1 LSIGKDKSLAQ
12 PDGSRFS
19 YENFVMAKTDGPK
32 LVEGK
37 MREAGISPSAI
48 DAFLFQYR
56 KLLERDTGLIPE
68 SSISPIEQLPRLND
82 TPASGFPED
91 LLAATVIFKLNG
103 GLGTSMG
110 LEGAKSLL
118 SVRPGLTFLD
128 VIVRQFLQTRSE
140 HSPELGLYFMNSFNT
155 SAGTK
160 TALAHFPELGDPA
173 AMELLQSKA
182 PKIDA
187 KTLVPAS
194 WPKNPQLE
202 WCPPG
207 HGDIYPSL
215 LGSGL
220 LKSLLSEDKK
230 FLFVSNSDNLG
241 ATLDLRI
248 LHYFADS
255 KAPFLMEVTR
265 RTAADRKGGHVA
277 RRNRDG
283 RLLLRESAQCR
294 EEDETAFQDIKQ
306 HRFFNTNNLWIRLEA
321 LRDALAACDGFIPLP
336 MIRNQKNID
345 PRDKMSPQVYQ
356 LETAMGAAIECFAGA
371 GAIDVPRSRFAPV
384 KTTADL
390 LAVRSDAYELD
401 ARWRLVVRP
410 ERHGHP
416 PVVRLSDEYKLVDRL
431 EKLIEEGVP
440 SLIRCHSLKIHG
452 PWRFR
457 AGVELVGDVSFVNN
471 GAEVRWIEPGA
482 YADREVKA

>member
-1 LSIGKDKSLAQ
+1 MDSN
-12 PDGSRFS
+12 DG
-19 YENFVMAKTDGPK
+19 TK
-32 LVEGK
+32 LVEDK
-37 MREAGISPSAI
+37 MRNAGISPAAI

-56 KLLERDTGLIPE
+56 KLLERDSGLIPE
-68 SSISPIEQLPRLND
+68 DSIAPVEQLPRLDD
-82 TPASGFPED
+82 TPSSGFPKE
-91 LLAATVIFKLNG
+91 LLASTIIFKLNG

-110 LEGAKSLL
+110 LEGPKSLL

-128 VIVRQFLQTRSE
+128 VIVRQFLQTRSAD
-140 HSPELGLYFMNSFNT
+140 STELGLYFMNSFNT
-155 SAGTK
+155 SAGTNA
-160 TALAHFPELGDPA
+160 ALGHYPELGDPA
-173 AMELLQSKA
+173 KMELLQSKA

-187 KTLVPAS
+187 KSLLPAT

-220 LKSLLSEDKK
+220 LGTLLSKGKK

-248 LHYFADS
+248 LHYFAES
-255 KAPFLMEVTR
+255 QAPFLMEVTR
-265 RTAADRKGGHVA
+265 RTAADRKGGHLA

-294 EEDETAFQDIKQ
+294 EKDESAFQDIKRY
-306 HRFFNTNNLWIRLEA
+306 RFFNTNNLWIRLEA
-321 LRDALAACDGFIPLP
+321 LRDALAACNGFIPLP

-345 PRDKMSPQVYQ
+345 PRDKTSPKVYQ

-371 GAIDVPRSRFAPV
+371 GAIEVPRSRFAPV
-384 KTTADL
+384 KTTGDL

-401 ARWRLVVRP
+401 GQWRLVVRP

-416 PVVRLSDEYKLVDRL
+416 PIIRLSDEYRLVDSL

-440 SLIRCHSLKIHG
+440 SLIRCHSLKIQG
-452 PWRFR
+452 PCKFR
-457 AGVELVGDVSFVNN
+457 AGVELVGDVSFVNSTS
-471 GAEVRWIEPGA
+471 EVRWIEPGE
-482 YADREVKA
+482 YANCEVR

>member
-1 LSIGKDKSLAQ
+1 MD
-12 PDGSRFS
+12 
-19 YENFVMAKTDGPK
+19 KTDGTK

-37 MREAGISPSAI
+37 MREAGISQAAI
-48 DAFLFQYR
+48 DAFLFQYC

-68 SSISPIEQLPRLND
+68 DSISPIEQLPRLD
-82 TPASGFPED
+82 DAPALGFPDE

-110 LEGAKSLL
+110 MEGAKSLL
-118 SVRPGLTFLD
+118 AVRPGLTFLD
-128 VIVRQFLQTRSE
+128 VIVRQFLQTRSQ
-140 HSPELGLYFMNSFNT
+140 HSAELGLYFMNSFNT

-160 TALAHFPELGDPA
+160 GALAHYPELGDPSA
-173 AMELLQSKA
+173 LELLQSKA

-187 KTLVPAS
+187 KTLLPAT

-220 LKSLLSEDKK
+220 LESLLSNGKK
-230 FLFVSNSDNLG
+230 FLFVSNADNLG
-241 ATLDLRI
+241 ATFDLRL
-248 LHYFADS
+248 LHYFADTG
-255 KAPFLMEVTR
+255 APFLMEVTR
-265 RTAADRKGGHVA
+265 RTAADRKGGHLA
-277 RRNRDG
+277 KRNQDG

-294 EEDETAFQDIKQ
+294 EEDESAFQDIKR
-306 HRFFNTNNLWIRLEA
+306 HRYFNTNNLWIRLDA
-321 LRDALAACDGFIPLP
+321 LRDALAACNGFIPLP

-345 PRDKMSPQVYQ
+345 PRDKTSRKVYQ

-371 GAIDVPRSRFAPV
+371 GAIEVPRSRFAPV
-384 KTTADL
+384 KTTGDL

-401 ARWRLVVRP
+401 SQWRLTVRP

-416 PVVRLSDEYKLVDRL
+416 PIIRLSDEYKFVDRL
-431 EKLIEEGVP
+431 EQLIAEGVP
-440 SLIRCHSLKIHG
+440 SLVHCHSLKIQG

-457 AGVELVGDVSFVNN
+457 AGVELVGDVSFVNHS
-471 GAEVRWIEPGA
+471 AETRWIEPGK
-482 YADREVKA
+482 YADCEVS

>member
-1 LSIGKDKSLAQ
+1 MD
-12 PDGSRFS
+12 PNDG
-19 YENFVMAKTDGPK
+19 TK

-37 MREAGISPSAI
+37 MRKAGISPAAI
-48 DAFLFQYR
+48 EAFLFQYR
-56 KLLERDTGLIPE
+56 KLLERDSGLIPE
-68 SSISPIEQLPRLND
+68 DSISPVEQLPRLDD
-82 TPASGFPED
+82 TPSSGFPEE
-91 LLAATVIFKLNG
+91 LLASTIIFKLNG

-110 LEGAKSLL
+110 LEGPKSLL

-128 VIVRQFLQTRSE
+128 VIVRQFLQTRFE
-140 HSPELGLYFMNSFNT
+140 HSTELGLYFMNSFNT

-160 TALAHFPELGDPA
+160 AALRHYPELGDPA
-173 AMELLQSKA
+173 EMELLQSKA
-182 PKIDA
+182 PKIDG
-187 KTLVPAS
+187 KTLLPAT

-220 LKSLLSEDKK
+220 LETLLRKGKK

-248 LHYFADS
+248 LHYFAES
-255 KAPFLMEVTR
+255 QAPFLMEVTR
-265 RTAADRKGGHVA
+265 RTAADRKGGHLA

-294 EEDETAFQDIKQ
+294 EEDESAFQDIKRY
-306 HRFFNTNNLWIRLEA
+306 RFFNTNNLWIRLEA
-321 LRDALAACDGFIPLP
+321 LRDALAACNGFIPLP

-345 PRDKMSPQVYQ
+345 PRDKTSPKVYQ

-371 GAIDVPRSRFAPV
+371 GAIEVPRSRFAPV
-384 KTTADL
+384 KTTGDL

-401 ARWRLVVRP
+401 GQWRLVVRP

-416 PVVRLSDEYKLVDRL
+416 PIIRLSDEYRLVDRL

-440 SLIRCHSLKIHG
+440 SLIRCHSLKIQG
-452 PWRFR
+452 PWKFR
-457 AGVELVGDVSFVNN
+457 AGVELVGDVSFANSTS
-471 GAEVRWIEPGA
+471 EVRWIEPGK
-482 YADREVKA
+482 YANCEVR

>member
-1 LSIGKDKSLAQ
+1 MDLN
-12 PDGSRFS
+12 DG
-19 YENFVMAKTDGPK
+19 TK

-37 MREAGISPSAI
+37 MRKAGISPAAI

-68 SSISPIEQLPRLND
+68 DSISPIEQLPTLDD
-82 TPASGFPED
+82 TPTSDSLEE

-118 SVRPGLTFLD
+118 AVRPGLTFLD
-128 VIVRQFLQTRSE
+128 VIVRQFLRTRSE
-140 HSPELGLYFMNSFNT
+140 HPAELGLYFMNSFNT
-155 SAGTK
+155 SASTK
-160 TALAHFPELGDPA
+160 TALEHYPELGDPEA
-173 AMELLQSKA
+173 LELLQSKA
-182 PKIDA
+182 PKINA
-187 KTLVPAS
+187 KTLLPAT

-220 LKSLLSEDKK
+220 LKTLLSKGKK

-241 ATLDLRI
+241 ATLDLR
-248 LHYFADS
+248 LLRYFADS
-255 KAPFLMEVTR
+255 EAPFLMEVTR
-265 RTAADRKGGHVA
+265 RTAADRKGGHLA

-294 EEDETAFQDIKQ
+294 EEDEGTFQDIKR

-321 LRDALAACDGFIPLP
+321 LRDALAACSGFIPLP

-345 PRDKMSPQVYQ
+345 PRDKTSPKVFQ

-371 GAIDVPRSRFAPV
+371 GAIEVPRSRFAPV
-384 KTTADL
+384 KTTGDL

-401 ARWRLVVRP
+401 AQWRLVVRP
-410 ERHGHP
+410 ERRGHP
-416 PVVRLSDEYKLVDRL
+416 PTIRLSDEYKLVDRL
-431 EKLIEEGVP
+431 DKLIEEGVP
-440 SLIRCHSLKIHG
+440 SLVRCHSLKIQG
-452 PWRFR
+452 PWKFR
-457 AGVELVGDVSFVNN
+457 PGVELVGDVSFIN
-471 GAEVRWIEPGA
+471 ATSDVRRIEPGT
-482 YADREVKA
+482 YANREIK

>member
-1 LSIGKDKSLAQ
+1 MDQKD
-12 PDGSRFS
+12 G
-19 YENFVMAKTDGPK
+19 TK

-37 MREAGISPSAI
+37 MREAGVSAGAI

-68 SSISPIEQLPRLND
+68 DSISAVEHLPRLND
-82 TPASGFPED
+82 TPVSGFPEE
-91 LLAATVIFKLNG
+91 LLAATVVFKLNG

-118 SVRPGLTFLD
+118 PIRPGLTFLD
-128 VIVRQFLQTRSE
+128 VIVRQFLQTRLE
-140 HSPELGLYFMNSFNT
+140 HSAELGLYFMNSFNT

-160 TALAHFPELGDPA
+160 TALAHYSELGDSA

-187 KTLVPAS
+187 KTLLPAA

-220 LKSLLSEDKK
+220 LKSLLGEAKK

-248 LHYFADS
+248 LHYFANS

-265 RTAADRKGGHVA
+265 RTAADRKGGHLA

-294 EEDETAFQDIKQ
+294 EEDEPAFQDIKR

-321 LRDALAACDGFIPLP
+321 LRDGLTACDGFIPLP

-345 PRDKMSPQVYQ
+345 PRDKTSPKVYQ
-356 LETAMGAAIECFAGA
+356 IETAMGAAIECFAGA

-384 KTTADL
+384 KTTGDL

-401 ARWRLVVRP
+401 SQWRLTVRP
-410 ERHGHP
+410 ERRGHP
-416 PVVRLSDEYKLVDRL
+416 PIIRLSDEYKLVDRL
-431 EKLIEEGVP
+431 EQLIEEGVP
-440 SLIRCHSLKIHG
+440 SLVRCHSLKIQG

-457 AGVELVGDVSFVNN
+457 AGVELVGDVSFVNT
-471 GAEVRWIEPGA
+471 GSEIRWIEPGK
-482 YADREVKA
+482 YVDREVRI

>member
-1 LSIGKDKSLAQ
+1 MDQ
-12 PDGSRFS
+12 NDG
-19 YENFVMAKTDGPK
+19 TK

-37 MREAGISPSAI
+37 MRKAGISQAAI

-68 SSISPIEQLPRLND
+68 DSISAVEQLPRLED
-82 TPASGFPED
+82 IPGSGFPEE
-91 LLAATVIFKLNG
+91 LLASTIIFKLNG

-118 SVRPGLTFLD
+118 SIRPGSTFLD

-140 HSPELGLYFMNSFNT
+140 HSTELGLYFMNSFNT

-160 TALAHFPELGDPA
+160 AALAHYPELGDPA
-173 AMELLQSKA
+173 TLELLQSKA

-187 KTLVPAS
+187 KTLLPAT

-220 LKSLLSEDKK
+220 LKTLLSEGKK

-248 LHYFADS
+248 LHYFAES
-255 KAPFLMEVTR
+255 QAPFLMEVTR
-265 RTAADRKGGHVA
+265 RTGADRKGGHLA
-277 RRNRDG
+277 RRKRDG

-294 EEDETAFQDIKQ
+294 EEDESAFQDIKR

-321 LRDALAACDGFIPLP
+321 LSDALAACNGFIPLP

-345 PRDKMSPQVYQ
+345 PRDKTSPKVYQ

-371 GAIDVPRSRFAPV
+371 GAIEVPRSRFAPV
-384 KTTADL
+384 KTTGDL

-401 ARWRLVVRP
+401 DQWRLVVRP
-410 ERHGHP
+410 ERRGHP
-416 PVVRLSDEYKLVDRL
+416 PIIRLSDEYRLVDGL

-440 SLIRCHSLKIHG
+440 SLIRCRSLKVQG

-457 AGVELVGDVSFVNN
+457 SGVELAGDVSFVNSTS
-471 GAEVRWIEPGA
+471 ELRWIEPGK
-482 YADREVKA
+482 YANCEVR